1 VIERLSRCHNAG
13 PAAGSALP
21 PGLLV
26 TAGFGREV

>member
-21 PGLLV
+21 PG
-26 TAGFGREV
+26 FS